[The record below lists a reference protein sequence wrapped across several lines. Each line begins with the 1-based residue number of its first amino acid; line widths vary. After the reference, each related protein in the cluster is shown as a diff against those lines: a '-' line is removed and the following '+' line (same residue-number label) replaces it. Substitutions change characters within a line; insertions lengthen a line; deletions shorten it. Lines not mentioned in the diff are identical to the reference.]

1 MTHNYFCFRVISAV
15 EAYMKVKEDVESNHS
30 EQAFWTDAVGII
42 NVYIQGMMKG
52 WPNHE
57 LLIDALS
64 QSQKVVLDYSLL
76 RQLFPKWRNMHS
88 IHMWLQHYAH
98 YEFVAID
105 FDEDS
110 GDDEHEDLKAHISDE
125 MSVMLGVA
133 PPTMFERI
141 QERKRLNLI
150 GYRVRQSRKIAAK
163 EGTEDVLSPR
173 GKKHKGQSKG
183 KAKEKLSEEE
193 VMRLRK
199 KKNKML
205 QDAVPPSYVIKESAA
220 QV

>member
-1 MTHNYFCFRVISAV
+1 
-15 EAYMKVKEDVESNHS
+15 MKVKEDVESNHS

-88 IHMWLQHYAH
+88 IRAWLRHYSH
-98 YEFVAID
+98 YEFLAID

-110 GDDEHEDLKAHISDE
+110 DDDAHEDLKAHISDE
-125 MSVMLGVA
+125 ISVMMGVT

-150 GYRVRQSRKIAAK
+150 GCRVRESRKTAAK
-163 EGTEDVLSPR
+163 EEAPDVLSPR
-173 GKKHKGQSKG
+173 GRKG
-183 KAKEKLSEEE
+183 KSRSKSKLSEEE
-193 VMRLRK
+193 LMRLQR
-199 KKNKML
+199 L
-205 QDAVPPSYVIKESAA
+205 VREAD
-220 QV
+220 

>member
-105 FDEDS
+105 FVDEDS
-110 GDDEHEDLKAHISDE
+110 SDDEHEDLKAHISDE

-150 GYRVRQSRKIAAK
+150 GCRVRESRKTAAK
-163 EGTEDVLSPR
+163 EEAPDVLSPR
-173 GKKHKGQSKG
+173 GRKG
-183 KAKEKLSEEE
+183 KSRSKSKLSEEE
-193 VMRLRK
+193 LMRLQK
-199 KKNKML
+199 KKNKIL
-205 QDAVPPSYVIKESAA
+205 HDAVPPSYVIKESAA

>member
-1 MTHNYFCFRVISAV
+1 MV
-15 EAYMKVKEDVESNHS
+15 VKEDVESNHS
-30 EQAFWTDAVGII
+30 EQAFWTDSVSII
-42 NVYIQGMMKG
+42 NVWIQGMIKG
-52 WPNHE
+52 WPDHE
-57 LLIDALS
+57 LLIDSLS

-76 RQLFPKWRNMHS
+76 RQLFPKWRNMRS
-88 IHMWLQHYAH
+88 INMWLQHYAQ
-98 YEFVAID
+98 YEFVALD

-110 GDDEHEDLKAHISDE
+110 DDDANEDLKAHISDE

-163 EGTEDVLSPR
+163 EGAEDVLSPR